1 MSRGDDR
8 LEDRIVRRDVIG
20 EGSTGRVWL
29 AERRDR
35 PGQLL
40 ALKEQ
45 LPDRPGA
52 VRHEEAFRAEFAT
65 LARLRHPSL
74 PEVRE
79 FEGARG
85 SGLARFTLEYVAGT
99 TARETVLHEG
109 PAALP
114 GLAVE
119 ALRALAFLHAQG
131 FVHGDLKPENVLVR
145 RAPKLS
151 RRVVLLDLGF
161 VARLTPSQ
169 PSTPPRG
176 TIPYMAPELF
186 QNEPATARSD
196 LYALGAT
203 LHEALYGSPP
213 VDWRGEDLGSFLRR
227 VSQGDRRRLVVP
239 EGCPPGLPIWIEQLL
254 AVPPD
259 ERPASAREALARLD
273 ETCGTRSAADTPVD
287 RAARLL
293 SGRPDER
300 GAELDRLESWLADPR
315 GARIALLC
323 GPEGAGKS
331 RLLRWIESEAILR
344 GFEVVAAP
352 VAEGAKTF
360 ALLDDA
366 DAIPVST
373 ASALERWVWAE
384 SPDSGRVLAALRSGG
399 SIPAPL
405 RRLLESSAQAVLR
418 IDLGHLDATRLR
430 VMIRRATGEEPSA
443 ERVRWLL
450 ETTGGSAAFAEALLI
465 DGTWERRDATPRGVT
480 ALAPPLGRVAV
491 LSPAT
496 RNWMEWLCVTRGALS
511 EDLVAELAGMGGAE
525 ARAAVEEASAAGLL
539 FRRAGRVVPES
550 RAVVERVLSSID
562 PERRRAAHR
571 RTADLLGARPEGKEH
586 SWLLAQ
592 LHAESGRGDLASQA
606 ALRAAIEAE
615 RSGDPGEAASRFR
628 FAAAAAGRDRRARF
642 EARMHEG
649 RTSASAGWND
659 AAARAFGAAA
669 RLARGREEEEADA
682 RVQQADALAR
692 AGRFERALDAAAK
705 AERGAHGADGV
716 RVRALARKVRGV
728 VLARLGRETEALPM
742 LEEASALLRGD
753 EFQTAG
759 AETLHAIAAC
769 KLRLGRDDAEA
780 DFRAAVDAYARAR
793 GNGFAP
799 PEGAD
804 LKAALGLAMVRA
816 RAGRPEEAERILEEV
831 RSEAAASGLLHLEEA
846 ALSRLAAV
854 AVDACRLDRAVRLAE
869 QAADLAGRLGDPNL
883 VLVDRTRLAD
893 AWIRCGRAGEALA
906 HLRELLDGPLDQ
918 AEPDNVDYARMLL
931 AHAWI
936 ESGAS
941 ANEAPRRLLEEC
953 LAGCRRRRKPRV
965 WAMALVFE
973 MERRAAPGCTDPVA
987 PVLREFEAVAAGSAE
1002 PMDAEILAR
1011 AALARAADALE
1022 RGDLAEAE
1030 GAARAAER
1038 IANDAGF
1045 LAYAARASALL
1056 AGALERTGRPREAGA
1071 AREAGAKKLGEA
1083 AARIEDEAIREG
1095 FLARRVYAPLRR
1107 DRSQQASRKEDRLAA
1122 LYDMIRALNSETDAD
1137 ALVESILEMALRAV
1151 HATRGMILLRD
1162 ERGEDPAAPFSVRFA
1177 RNLETETVAD
1187 AESYSRSIV
1196 DAAQAG
1202 ESLLVLDAGR
1212 DERFR
1217 DVRSVSLFGIRSLM
1231 CVPLRSRGRIVGT
1244 VYLDGREEGRL
1255 FTPDDLRFLEA
1266 FADHAALALENVRVR
1281 ARLERRAQE
1290 LQVAAETRTAYGNL
1304 VGRSPAMQRVFDLVE
1319 RVAATD
1325 LPVLI
1330 LGESGTGK
1338 ELVARAIHFRGPR
1351 RRRVFLS
1358 ENCAALPESLLES
1371 ELFGHVRGAFTGA
1384 ERARPGLFE
1393 QADGGTL
1400 FLDEV
1405 GDMSPAMQARLLRV
1419 LEDGEVRRVGAERT
1433 IHVRVRL
1440 LAATNKDL
1448 RREVAAGRFRED
1460 LFYRLQ
1466 VLTLELPPL
1475 REREGD
1481 IPLLARRFLDAFAEE
1496 RGRPPG
1502 PIEDAV
1508 LDLLE
1513 RHGWPGN
1520 VRELQNAMRRLSV
1533 MAGSGPITV
1542 GTVTSDPVLA
1552 PVLLPADREHE
1563 DLSLTLEAGEREQIL
1578 RALRAARGSRI
1589 VAARLLGV
1597 SRATLYRKLAA
1608 HQIR

>member
-1 MSRGDDR
+1 MRRGDDR
-8 LEDRIVRRDVIG
+8 LDDRIARFEVLG

-45 LPDRPGA
+45 LPDRPEA
-52 VRHEEAFRAEFAT
+52 VRHEGAFRAEFAT

-79 FEGARG
+79 FEVAPG
-85 SGLARFTLEYVAGT
+85 SGLARFTLEYVAGAT
-99 TARETVLHEG
+99 FRETVLHEG

-119 ALRALAFLHAQG
+119 ALRALAFLHGQG
-131 FVHGDLKPENVLVR
+131 FVHGDLKPENVLIR

-161 VARLTPSQ
+161 VARLGPTQ
-169 PSTPPRG
+169 PSPPPRG

-186 QNEPATARSD
+186 RNEPATARSD

-203 LHEALYGSPP
+203 LHAALYGFPP
-213 VDWRGEDLGSFLRR
+213 VEWRGEDLGAFLRR

-239 EGCPPGLPIWIEQLL
+239 EGCPPGLPMWIEQLL
-254 AVPPD
+254 SVPPD
-259 ERPASAREALARLD
+259 ERPSSAREALARLD
-273 ETCGTRSAADTPVD
+273 EACGSRTAADTPVD

-300 GAELDRLESWLADPR
+300 AEELDRLESWLADSH
-315 GARIALLC
+315 GARVAFLC

-352 VAEGAKTF
+352 VAEGAKTL
-360 ALLDDA
+360 AVLDDA
-366 DAIPVST
+366 DAIPTST
-373 ASALERWVWAE
+373 ASVLERWAWTG
-384 SPDSGRVLAALRSGG
+384 SPDSGRLLAALRPGG

-405 RRLLESSAQAVLR
+405 RRLLESAQAALR

-430 VMIRRATGEEPSA
+430 AMIRRATGEEPSS

-496 RNWMEWLCVTRGALS
+496 RIWMEWLCVTRGGLS
-511 EDLVAELAGMGGAE
+511 EDLLAELAEMGPAE

-539 FRRAGRVVPES
+539 LRRAARVLPES
-550 RAVVERVLSSID
+550 RAVVERVLSSIE

-571 RTADLLGARPEGKEH
+571 RAADLLASRPEGEELT
-586 SWLLAQ
+586 WLLAQ
-592 LHAESGRGDLASQA
+592 LHAESGRGELASQT
-606 ALRAAIEAE
+606 ALRAALEAE
-615 RSGDPGEAASRFR
+615 RSGDPGEAANRFR
-628 FAAAAAGRDRRARF
+628 FATLAAGRNRRARF

-669 RLARGREEEEADA
+669 RLARGQEVEGDA

-692 AGRFERALDAAAK
+692 AGRFERALEAAAE
-705 AERGAHGADGV
+705 AERGAQGADGV

-728 VLARLGRETEALPM
+728 VLARLGREIEALPV
-742 LEEASALLRGD
+742 LQEASELLRGD
-753 EFQTAG
+753 DFRTAR

-769 KLRLGRDDAEA
+769 KLRLGRDDAEG
-780 DFRAAVDAYARAR
+780 DFRAALDAYARAKDA
-793 GNGFAP
+793 GFAP

-804 LKAALGLAMVRA
+804 LKAALGLAMIRV
-816 RAGRPEEAERILEEV
+816 RAGRPEEAERILEGV
-831 RSEAAASGLLHLEEA
+831 RCEAAAAGHLHLEEA

-854 AVDACRLDRAVRLAE
+854 AVDGCRLDRAVRLAE
-869 QAADLAGRLGDPNL
+869 QAADLARRLGDSNL
-883 VLVDRTRLAD
+883 VLVDGARLAD
-893 AWIRCGRAGEALA
+893 AWIRCGRPGEALA
-906 HLRELLDGPLDQ
+906 RLRELLDGSLDQ

-931 AHAWI
+931 AHAWL
-936 ESGAS
+936 ESGAF
-941 ANEAPRRLLEEC
+941 ATDAPRRLLEEC
-953 LAGCRRRRKPRV
+953 LEGCRRRRKPRI

-973 MERRAAPGCTDPVA
+973 MERRAAPGCSDPVA
-987 PVLREFEAVAAGSAE
+987 PILREFEAVVAGSAE
-1002 PMDAEILAR
+1002 PMDAEIVAR

-1022 RGDLAEAE
+1022 RGKLAEAE
-1030 GAARAAER
+1030 GAARDAER
-1038 IANDAGF
+1038 TASDAGF
-1045 LAYAARASALL
+1045 LAYAARAAALL
-1056 AGALERTGRPREAGA
+1056 AEALERTGRGREAES
-1071 AREAGAKKLGEA
+1071 AREAGAKRLGEA
-1083 AARIEDEAIREG
+1083 AARIENGAIREG

-1107 DRSQQASRKEDRLAA
+1107 ERPQPAGGEEGRLAA
-1122 LYDMIRALNSETDAD
+1122 LYEMIRALNSETDAD
-1137 ALVESILEMALRAV
+1137 ALVESILELALRAV

-1162 ERGEDPAAPFSVRFA
+1162 ERGDDPAAPFGVRFA
-1177 RNLETETVAD
+1177 RNLETETLAD

-1255 FTPDDLRFLEA
+1255 FTPDDLRFVEA

-1290 LQVAAETRTAYGNL
+1290 LQVAAETRTEYANL
-1304 VGRSPAMQRVFDLVE
+1304 LGRSPAMQKVFDLLE

-1419 LEDGEVRRVGAERT
+1419 LEDGEVRRIGAERT
-1433 IHVRVRL
+1433 VHVRVRV

-1466 VLTLELPPL
+1466 VLTLELPAL
-1475 REREGD
+1475 RERGGD
-1481 IPLLARRFLDAFAEE
+1481 IPLLARRFADAFAEE
-1496 RGRPPG
+1496 RGRPPVR
-1502 PIEDAV
+1502 IEDDV

-1513 RHGWPGN
+1513 RHRWPGN
-1520 VRELQNAMRRLSV
+1520 ARELQNTIRRLSV
-1533 MAGSGPITV
+1533 MAGGGPITV
-1542 GTVTSDPVLA
+1542 GTVGSDPVLA
-1552 PVLLPADREHE
+1552 PVLLPSDRDGKAH
-1563 DLSLTLEAGEREQIL
+1563 SLTLESGEREQIV
-1578 RALRAARGSRI
+1578 RALRASGGSRI
-1589 VAARLLGV
+1589 AAARLLGV

-1608 HQIR
+1608 HGIR

>member
-1 MSRGDDR
+1 MPRGEDR
-8 LEDRIVRRDVIG
+8 LEDRIVRRGVLG
-20 EGSTGRVWL
+20 EGSSGRVWL

-35 PGQLL
+35 PGQFL

-52 VRHEEAFRAEFAT
+52 ARHEEAFRAEFAT

-79 FEGARG
+79 FEVEPG

-99 TARETVLHEG
+99 TARETVLLEG

-131 FVHGDLKPENVLVR
+131 FVHGDLKPENLLVR
-145 RAPKLS
+145 LAPRLS
-151 RRVVLLDLGF
+151 RRVVILDLGF
-161 VARLTPSQ
+161 AVRLTPSP
-169 PSTPPRG
+169 PSPTPRG

-186 QNEPATARSD
+186 GNEPATARSD

-213 VDWRGEDLGSFLRR
+213 VEWRGEDLGSFLRR
-227 VSQGDRRRLVVP
+227 VSQADRRRLVVP
-239 EGCPPGLPIWIEQLL
+239 EGCPPGLPVWIEQLL
-254 AVPPD
+254 AVAPD

-273 ETCGTRSAADTPVD
+273 EACGTRTPADTPVD

-300 GAELDRLESWLADPR
+300 TEELDRLESWLADPR
-315 GARIALLC
+315 GAHVAFLS

-344 GFEVVAAP
+344 GFEVVATPA
-352 VAEGAKTF
+352 AKGAKTL

-366 DAIPVST
+366 DAIPMAS
-373 ASALERWVWAE
+373 ASALERWAWAAGPE
-384 SPDSGRVLAALRSGG
+384 SGRVLAALRPGA

-405 RRLLESSAQAVLR
+405 RRLLEAPTREVLR
-418 IDLGHLDATRLR
+418 IDLGHLDAPRLR
-430 VMIRRATGEEPSA
+430 VMIRRATGEEPSE

-465 DGTWERRDATPRGVT
+465 DGTWERREATPRGVT
-480 ALAPPLGRVAV
+480 ALAPPLGRLAV

-496 RNWMEWLCVTRGALS
+496 RRWMEWLCVTRGALS
-511 EDLVAELAGMGGAE
+511 EDLVAELAGTGSAE
-525 ARAAVEEASAAGLL
+525 ARAAAEEAAAAGLL
-539 FRRAGRVVPES
+539 LRRAGRVLPES
-550 RAVVERVLSSID
+550 RAVVERVLSTIE
-562 PERRRAAHR
+562 PERRRDAHR
-571 RTADLLGARPEGKEH
+571 RAADLLASRAEGEENP
-586 SWLLAQ
+586 WLLAQ
-592 LHAESGRGDLASQA
+592 LHAEAGRQDLASRV
-606 ALRAAIEAE
+606 ALRAALEAE
-615 RSGDPGEAASRFR
+615 RSGDPGEAAIRFR
-628 FAAAAAGRDRRARF
+628 FAAAAAGRNRRARF

-649 RTSASAGWND
+649 RASASAGWND

-669 RLARGREEEEADA
+669 RLGRGREEEADA

-692 AGRFERALDAAAK
+692 AGRFDRALEAAAE
-705 AERGAHGADGV
+705 AERGASGADGV
-716 RVRALARKVRGV
+716 RIRALARKVRGV
-728 VLARLGRETEALPM
+728 VLARLGRETEALPV
-742 LEEASALLRGD
+742 LEEASQLLGEDDFR
-753 EFQTAG
+753 AAR

-780 DFRAAVDAYARAR
+780 DFRGALDAYARAR
-793 GNGFAP
+793 DAGFAA

-816 RAGRPEEAERILEEV
+816 RAGRPEEAERILEGV
-831 RSEAAASGLLHLEEA
+831 RSEAAASGHLHLEEA

-869 QAADLAGRLGDPNL
+869 QAADLAGRLGDANL
-883 VLVDRTRLAD
+883 LLVDRTRLAD
-893 AWIRCGRAGEALA
+893 ARIRCGRPGEALA

-941 ANEAPRRLLEEC
+941 ASEAPRRLLEEC

-973 MERRAAPGCTDPVA
+973 MERRAAPGCPEPLA
-987 PVLREFEAVAAGSAE
+987 PVLREFETVAAGSSE
-1002 PMDAEILAR
+1002 PLDAEILAR

-1030 GAARAAER
+1030 GAARDAER
-1038 IANDAGF
+1038 TANDAGF

-1056 AGALERTGRPREAGA
+1056 AGALERSGRPREADA
-1071 AREAGAKKLGEA
+1071 ARAAGARRLDEA
-1083 AARIEDEAIREG
+1083 AARIEDDAIREG
-1095 FLARRVYAPLRR
+1095 FLGRRVYAPLRR
-1107 DRSQQASRKEDRLAA
+1107 DRSRQTNREDGRLAA

-1162 ERGEDPAAPFSVRFA
+1162 ERSEDPAAPFGVRFA

-1255 FTPDDLRFLEA
+1255 FTPEDLRFVEA

-1290 LQVAAETRTAYGNL
+1290 LQAAAETRIEYGNL
-1304 VGRSPAMQRVFDLVE
+1304 VGRSPAMQKVFDLVE

-1419 LEDGEVRRVGAERT
+1419 LEDGEVRRIGAERT
-1433 IHVRVRL
+1433 VHVRVRV

-1475 REREGD
+1475 RDRAGD
-1481 IPLLARRFLDAFAEE
+1481 VPLLARRFLDAFAEE
-1496 RGRPPG
+1496 RGRPAV
-1502 PIEDAV
+1502 PIEDSV

-1513 RHGWPGN
+1513 RHNWPGN

-1533 MAGSGPITV
+1533 MAGAGPITV
-1542 GTVTSDPVLA
+1542 GTVASDPVLA
-1552 PVLLPADREHE
+1552 PVLLPSDRERE

-1589 VAARLLGV
+1589 GAARLLGV

-1608 HQIR
+1608 HRIR

>member
-1 MSRGDDR
+1 MSRGDER
-8 LEDRIVRRDVIG
+8 LEDRVVRHEVLG

-45 LPDRPGA
+45 LPERSESPRPEA
-52 VRHEEAFRAEFAT
+52 AFREEFAT

-79 FEGARG
+79 FEIEPT
-85 SGLARFTLEYVAGT
+85 SGLARFTLEFVAGT
-99 TARETVLHEG
+99 TVRETVLREG
-109 PAALP
+109 PAVLL

-119 ALRALAFLHAQG
+119 SLRALAFLHAQG
-131 FVHGDLKPENVLVR
+131 FIHGDLKPENVLVR
-145 RAPKLS
+145 GIAKLS

-161 VARLTPSQ
+161 AVRLSPSQ
-169 PSTPPRG
+169 PSPPPRG

-186 QNEPATARSD
+186 RNEPATARSD

-213 VDWRGEDLGSFLRR
+213 VEWRGEDLGSFLKR
-227 VSQGDRRRLVVP
+227 VSQADRRRLVVP
-239 EGCPPGLPIWIEQLL
+239 QGCPPGLPMWIEQLL
-254 AVPPD
+254 AFSPD

-273 ETCGTRSAADTPVD
+273 EACGTRSVADTPVD

-300 GAELDRLESWLADPR
+300 TEELGVLEAWLADPH
-315 GARIALLC
+315 GARVAFLS
-323 GPEGAGKS
+323 GPEGSGKS

-344 GFEVVAAP
+344 GFNVVTAPAA
-352 VAEGAKTF
+352 EESKTL

-366 DAIPVST
+366 DAIT
-373 ASALERWVWAE
+373 ASSASGLERWAWTAG
-384 SPDSGRVLAALRSGG
+384 PDAGRVLAALRPG
-399 SIPAPL
+399 SSTPAPL
-405 RRLLESSAQAVLR
+405 RRLLDAPARVALR

-430 VMIRRATGEEPSA
+430 AMIRRATGEEPSE

-465 DGTWERRDATPRGVT
+465 DGTWERREEPARRVT

-496 RNWMEWLCVTRGALS
+496 RSWMEWLCVTRGAVS
-511 EDLVAELAGMGGAE
+511 EDLVAELAGTGSAE
-525 ARAAVEEASAAGLL
+525 ARAAAEEATAAGLL
-539 FRRAGRVVPES
+539 LRRAGRLVPES
-550 RAVVERVLSSID
+550 RAVVERVLSSIE

-571 RTADLLGARPEGKEH
+571 RAADLLASRPEGGANP
-586 SWLLAQ
+586 WLLAQ
-592 LHAESGRGDLASQA
+592 LHAEAGRRDLASDA
-606 ALRAAIEAE
+606 ALRAALEAE

-628 FAAAAAGRDRRARF
+628 FAVVAAGKDRGARF

-649 RTSASAGWND
+649 RASASAGWND

-669 RLARGREEEEADA
+669 RLVRGSDSEADA
-682 RVQQADALAR
+682 RVRQADALAR
-692 AGRFERALDAAAK
+692 AGRFDRALQTAAE
-705 AERGAHGADGV
+705 AERGARGADGV
-716 RVRALARKVRGV
+716 RIRALARKVRGV
-728 VLARLGRETEALPM
+728 VFARLGRESEALAV
-742 LEEASALLRGD
+742 LEEASELLRGD
-753 EFQTAG
+753 GFQAER

-769 KLRLGRDDAEA
+769 KLRLGRNDAED
-780 DFRAAVDAYARAR
+780 DFRAALDAYSRAKAA
-793 GNGFAP
+793 GFAP

-816 RAGRPEEAERILEEV
+816 RAGRAEEAERILEGV
-831 RSEAAASGLLHLEEA
+831 RSEAAAAGHLHLEEA

-854 AVDACRLDRAVRLAE
+854 AVDGCRLDRAVRLAQ

-893 AWIRCGRAGEALA
+893 AWIRCGRPGEALA
-906 HLRELLDGPLDQ
+906 LLRELLDGPLDQ

-941 ANEAPRRLLEEC
+941 ASDTPRRLLEEC
-953 LAGCRRRRKPRV
+953 LAGCRRRRKHRV
-965 WAMALVFE
+965 WGMALVFE
-973 MERRAAPGCTDPVA
+973 MERRVAAGGPDPVA
-987 PVLREFEAVAAGSAE
+987 PILREFEALVAAGAE
-1002 PMDAEILAR
+1002 PMDAEILVR

-1030 GAARAAER
+1030 KAARDAGRAAR
-1038 IANDAGF
+1038 DAGF

-1056 AGALERTGRPREAGA
+1056 ADALERTGRQRDADAERQAGA
-1071 AREAGAKKLGEA
+1071 RKLGEA
-1083 AARIEDEAIREG
+1083 AARIEDEAIRDG
-1095 FLARRVYAPLRR
+1095 FLARRVYAPLRH
-1107 DRSQQASRKEDRLAA
+1107 DRSRQALREDGRLDA

-1162 ERGEDPAAPFSVRFA
+1162 ERGEDPAAPFSVRIA
-1177 RNLETETVAD
+1177 RNLENETVAD

-1202 ESLLVLDAGR
+1202 ESLLVLDAGK

-1244 VYLDGREEGRL
+1244 VYLDGREEGRI
-1255 FTPDDLRFLEA
+1255 FTPDDLRFVEA

-1281 ARLERRAQE
+1281 ARLERRALE
-1290 LQVAAETRTAYGNL
+1290 LQAAAETRSGYDNL
-1304 VGRSPAMQRVFDLVE
+1304 VGRSPAMQKVFDLVE
-1319 RVAATD
+1319 RVATTD

-1419 LEDGEVRRVGAERT
+1419 LEDGEVRRIGAERT
-1433 IHVRVRL
+1433 VHVRVRV

-1448 RREVAAGRFRED
+1448 RQEVAAGRFRED
-1460 LFYRLQ
+1460 LYYRLQ
-1466 VLTLELPPL
+1466 VLTVELPPL
-1475 REREGD
+1475 RERSGD
-1481 IPLLARRFLDAFAEE
+1481 IPLLARRFLETFAEE
-1496 RGRPPG
+1496 RGRPPA
-1502 PIEDAV
+1502 PIEDSV

-1513 RHGWPGN
+1513 RHDWPGN
-1520 VRELQNAMRRLSV
+1520 VRELQNAIRRLSV
-1533 MAGSGPITV
+1533 LAGGGPITV
-1542 GTVTSDPVLA
+1542 GTVASDPVLA
-1552 PVLLPADREHE
+1552 PVLLPHSRESGGAS
-1563 DLSLTLEAGEREQIL
+1563 LSLEAAEREQIL
-1578 RALRAARGSRI
+1578 KALRAAGGSRI
-1589 VAARLLGV
+1589 GAARLLGI
-1597 SRATLYRKLAA
+1597 SRATLYRKLAM
-1608 HQIR
+1608 HRIR